1 MVAFTII
8 INNTHLNFQTKV
20 DIQITEAVVLFQ
32 VAIIIIRQATSQVQI
47 VTVVQVVLIQVQVGL
62 IVRQAVH
69 IVVHQEVIVR
79 HQGLI
84 QVQVEVGNFIGRN
97 RCRRVSVALPI
108 TSSTG
113 DGRSVSK
120 SVRPVHC

>member
-32 VAIIIIRQATSQVQI
+32 VAIIIIRQATSQVQT

-62 IVRQAVH
+62 IVRQVVH

-84 QVQVEVGNFIGRN
+84 QVQVEAGNFIGSN

-108 TSSTG
+108 TNG
-113 DGRSVSK
+113 YN
-120 SVRPVHC
+120 